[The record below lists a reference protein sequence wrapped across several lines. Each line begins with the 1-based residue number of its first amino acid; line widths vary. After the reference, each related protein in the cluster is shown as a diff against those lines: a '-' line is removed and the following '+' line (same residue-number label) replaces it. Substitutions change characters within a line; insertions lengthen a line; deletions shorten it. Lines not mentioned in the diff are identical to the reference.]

1 MQKSPEA
8 EPIMTPLC
16 KGGSKFSKT
25 PAFEPHVTPGFAR
38 LNPGI
43 LRKGQLNRHTR
54 YRPATTTRN
63 TATQRSCQSRWTGI
77 LRKGQLNRHTRY
89 RPATTTR
96 NTATQRSCH
105 SGILRKGLLN
115 GHTKK
120 LTKKPKKGGAVR
132 AARARA
138 RVVRDAASRQT
149 NRSRHRRLVG
159 ALTQAR
165 RARCCEWSRCCGW
178 GGVPH
183 ASTAR

>member
-8 EPIMTPLC
+8 EPIMTPFPTPLC
-16 KGGSKFSKT
+16 KGGSKT
-25 PAFEPHVTPGFAR
+25 PAFDPQSPRYFA
-38 LNPGI
+38 
-43 LRKGQLNRHTR
+43 KGSVESTHKVPTSH
-54 YRPATTTRN
+54 Y
-63 TATQRSCQSRWTGI
+63 
-77 LRKGQLNRHTRY
+77 
-89 RPATTTR
+89 
-96 NTATQRSCH
+96 
-105 SGILRKGLLN
+105 
-115 GHTKK
+115 HTKHCHAAVVPLGYFAK
-120 LTKKPKKGGAVR
+120 GSVESSHKKGGAVR

>member
-16 KGGSKFSKT
+16 KGGSKT
-25 PAFEPHVTPGFAR
+25 PAFEPYVTPLTRQG

-115 GHTKK
+115 RHTKK
-120 LTKKPKKGGAVR
+120 LTRKPKKGGAVR
-132 AARARA
+132 AGTRTGGPRC
-138 RVVRDAASRQT
+138 RVSANQSLASSPPRR
-149 NRSRHRRLVG
+149 RS
-159 ALTQAR
+159 
-165 RARCCEWSRCCGW
+165 
-178 GGVPH
+178 H
-183 ASTAR
+183 AGSPSTLL

>member
-16 KGGSKFSKT
+16 KGGSKT

-63 TATQRSCQSRWTGI
+63 TATQRSC
-77 LRKGQLNRHTRY
+77 
-89 RPATTTR
+89 
-96 NTATQRSCH
+96 H

-115 GHTKK
+115 RHTKK
-120 LTKKPKKGGAVR
+120 LTRKPKKGGAVR
-132 AARARA
+132 AGTRTGGPRC
-138 RVVRDAASRQT
+138 RVSANQSLASSPPRR
-149 NRSRHRRLVG
+149 RS
-159 ALTQAR
+159 
-165 RARCCEWSRCCGW
+165 
-178 GGVPH
+178 H
-183 ASTAR
+183 AGSPSTLL

>member
-63 TATQRSCQSRWTGI
+63 TATQRSC
-77 LRKGQLNRHTRY
+77 
-89 RPATTTR
+89 
-96 NTATQRSCH
+96 H

-115 GHTKK
+115 RHTKR
-120 LTKKPKKGGAVR
+120 GAPCAQLPPYVR